1 LSLWS
6 YIATIGSKT
15 KVKLR
20 KEKQVMAKENTA
32 GLDELLKEV
41 KADKIGTAS
50 LDDWKDTLFGD
61 QAQKLLP
68 GAKSVVVLAM
78 EVFPE
83 TIAHVTSKAVTGD
96 LALRDLYLANSDVID
111 GLLDW
116 EGYKMVK
123 QLHAKGFK
131 GLLLPAKGGP
141 YDARFLKGP
150 FSYKNA
156 AEAAGLGITGWHSL
170 LITPEYGARVR
181 LACIITDAPFPSSA
195 PLNME
200 SPCPKCGGACIKICP
215 AKAIARPQEGEPY
228 RLNKYACSAY
238 YDASGMCSEC
248 LSVCPAGRASE

>member
-1 LSLWS
+1 MDK
-6 YIATIGSKT
+6 G
-15 KVKLR
+15 
-20 KEKQVMAKENTA
+20 NTA

-41 KADKIGTAS
+41 KVDKMGTAS
-50 LDDWKDTLFGD
+50 LDDWKDTPFGD
-61 QAQKLLP
+61 LAQELLP

-78 EVFPE
+78 EIFPE
-83 TIAHVTSKAVTGD
+83 TVNQATSKALVGD
-96 LALRDLYLANSDVID
+96 LALRDLYQANSDVVD

-123 QLHAKGFK
+123 QLHAKSFK

-150 FSYKNA
+150 FPYKNA
-156 AEAAGLGITGWHSL
+156 AEAAGIGIIGWHSL

-200 SPCPKCGGACIKICP
+200 SPCPECGGACIKICP
-215 AKAIARPQEGEPY
+215 AKAIARPREGESY
-228 RLNKYACSAY
+228 QLNKYACSVY

-248 LSVCPAGRASE
+248 LRVCPAGKPS